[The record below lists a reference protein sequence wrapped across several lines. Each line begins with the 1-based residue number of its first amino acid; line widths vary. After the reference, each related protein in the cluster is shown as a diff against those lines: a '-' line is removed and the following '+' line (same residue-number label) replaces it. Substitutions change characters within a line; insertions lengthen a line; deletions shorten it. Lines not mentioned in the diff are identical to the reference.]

1 MAWNGNHRAT
11 NEWMD
16 GIGASERVSEVGG
29 KDGEGDGGRV
39 GKLAWL
45 DMVD

>member
-16 GIGASERVSEVGG
+16 GIGASERVSEVEG
-29 KDGEGDGGRV
+29 KDGEGDGEGESRQAC
-39 GKLAWL
+39 LA
-45 DMVD
+45 